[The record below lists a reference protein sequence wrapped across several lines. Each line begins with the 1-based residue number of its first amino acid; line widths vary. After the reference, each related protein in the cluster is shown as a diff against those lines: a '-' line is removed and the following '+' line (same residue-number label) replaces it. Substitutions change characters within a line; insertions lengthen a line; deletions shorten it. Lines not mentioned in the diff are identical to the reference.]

1 MLPLDDEKSRGSI
14 FFDEKQGIIL
24 KVHFFFVTLSLKR
37 KESKDGKERR

>member
-1 MLPLDDEKSRGSI
+1 MMNNPGGVF